1 MIPVK
6 HIDPDDLPLYAM
18 QLLPP
23 EEMEEMTLHLQHSVE
38 ARKIL
43 AQIYGDLSLFSQT
56 AETHEPPATAKQRLM
71 KNVAREHREPPA
83 NPLDKY
89 ATPID
94 TFAPRAPVSSL
105 LEDEPAPKTFVQ
117 RVAPWTGWLLAAG
130 LAAFAFLQYQQTE
143 RLSSS
148 LATLRTQSVKAQV
161 AAINANLVLDALKDP
176 TAVHA
181 TLTAADVKPVA
192 QGRVTYVVNKGALL
206 FAASNL
212 DPLDASK
219 TYELWVIP
227 ADGRA
232 PMPAGTFKP
241 DAKGNASLV
250 LPPLEA
256 GIEPKAFGVTIEDGE
271 GSTTPTMPIIM
282 KGLPG

>member
-56 AETHEPPATAKQRLM
+56 ADTHEPPATAKQRLM
-71 KNVAREHREPPA
+71 KNVAREHREPPP

-94 TFAPRAPVSSL
+94 TFAPRVAPSSL
-105 LEDEPAPKTFVQ
+105 LDDEPVQKSFVQ
-117 RVAPWTGWLLAAG
+117 KAAPWTGWLIAAG

-143 RLSSS
+143 RLSRS
-148 LATLRTQSVKAQV
+148 LAGLRSQSVKAQV
-161 AAINANLVLDALKDP
+161 AALSANLVLDTLRDP
-176 TAVHA
+176 RAVHA
-181 TLTAADVKPVA
+181 TLTGADIKPVP
-192 QGRVTYVVNKGALL
+192 QGRVTYAVDKGALL

-212 DPLDASK
+212 EPLDAAK

-241 DAKGNASLV
+241 DAKGNASIV

-256 GIEPKAFGVTIEDGE
+256 GIEPKAFGVTIEDSE

-282 KGLPG
+282 RGLPG